1 MCGQAEDA
9 AAQFDACLELDPKFY
24 LGLCGKAECLSMLG
38 RFAEAE
44 AVASAATEL
53 SPAQPRAFVNRGFA
67 RLKGSLPGAVADLE
81 AAVANGDGE
90 QSEGARRGWAPR
102 TPDGHPA
109 DTHRTPSGHPM
120 STQRAPNGHPTGG
133 KAHWLQTLTP
143 PACL

>member
-90 QSEGARRGWAPR
+90 QAARGAG
-102 TPDGHPA
+102 GLH
-109 DTHRTPSGHPM
+109 
-120 STQRAPNGHPTGG
+120 GHPTDT
-133 KAHWLQTLTP
+133 QRTP
-143 PACL
+143 IGQLADTQ